1 MVSCPAAGFKAAR
14 GEFSAMNRSLYE
26 KTSLNARTGALL
38 LLAGALALCLQPD
51 SSGFPRLQEE
61 TAEEPR
67 EQAPAQEKPKAPAGP
82 LLSIQTINGSTTLGL
97 KEEALKFSPGE
108 NGAGILAAGSG
119 TYRSENILF
128 LNFEHPAG
136 PAGKSSPG
144 ESSEVVLSNGDHF
157 WGTPHAIE
165 PVQDEEF
172 LAVKNSYLTQELQQK
187 KGQVRFNLSTLR
199 LLLFRHAFSDEA
211 QWTRFRG
218 NLLSKR
224 PKNDV
229 AHLSAG
235 TRLTGFLENI
245 KPGSISFSADGVGQV
260 KLPTAKIRA
269 LNLAELGEDTERKE
283 ELPAGQQ
290 VGVFLADG
298 GNLHGGLLSLTKA
311 GLSLRHELLGTIGI
325 PIQELSHISFLGG
338 RCQYLSDIEPKK
350 TTEHLGNLFLAKLP
364 FKKDRNVLG
373 KQLRIKGKTYPK
385 GLGVHAYSK
394 LEYDLAGGF
403 QKFQATIGLD
413 DSARPPLQGAGT
425 GTGAVVFRV
434 WLDGKKITEK
444 SMKFSDPPQE
454 LDLSVANGQ
463 TLAIEVDFGDKNL
476 SAALDRANWC
486 GARLIR

>member
-1 MVSCPAAGFKAAR
+1 MVSCPAAGFRAAR
-14 GEFSAMNRSLYE
+14 GEFSVMNRSLYE
-26 KTSLNARTGALL
+26 KTRLNTGAGAILL
-38 LLAGALALCLQPD
+38 FAGLLALCGQPGV
-51 SSGFPRLQEE
+51 SGFSGLQEK
-61 TAEEPR
+61 TAEK
-67 EQAPAQEKPKAPAGP
+67 PAKQTPSLEKPKAPAGP
-82 LLSIQTINGSTTLGL
+82 SITIQSIMGSTVLEL
-97 KEEALKFSPGE
+97 KEEPLKFSPGE
-108 NGAGILAAGSG
+108 NGAGILTAGSG
-119 TYRSENILF
+119 TYRSENLLF
-128 LNFEHPAG
+128 LNFEHPADS
-136 PAGKSSPG
+136 AGKNSPQ
-144 ESSEVVLSNGDHF
+144 ESSEIVLSNGDHF
-157 WGTPHAIE
+157 WGTPYAIE
-165 PVQDEEF
+165 PVQDEEI
-172 LAVKNSYLTQELQQK
+172 LAVANHYLTQELQQK

-211 QWTRFRG
+211 QWSRFRG

-235 TRLTGFLENI
+235 TRLTGFLEDI
-245 KPGSISFSADGVGQV
+245 RPGSISFSADGVGQV

-269 LNLAELGEDTERKE
+269 LNLAELGEDTEKKAE
-283 ELPAGQQ
+283 APAGQQ
-290 VGVFLADG
+290 VDVFLADG

-311 GLSLRHELLGTIGI
+311 GLKLKHELLGTISI
-325 PIQELSHISFLGG
+325 PLEKLSHLSFLGG

-350 TTEHLGNLFLAKLP
+350 ATEHLGNLFLAKLP
-364 FKKDRNVLG
+364 YKKDRNVLG
-373 KQLRIKGKTYPK
+373 KQLRMKGKTYPK

-413 DSARPPLQGAGT
+413 DSARPPLQGLSPD
-425 GTGAVVFRV
+425 TGAVVFRV

-463 TLAIEVDFGDKNL
+463 ALAIEVDFGDKNL